1 MIEFTLEKSKIRLKC
16 NEFESIREHFSVK
29 DETAR
34 FRLRGRSRFAAP
46 SRVYCITPTGL
57 FEYGMFF
64 DILTY
69 IKKERPNEQIIVGD
83 GILELVKP
91 GLGECRVYDNLKHE
105 LRDYQRQALLKALNS
120 GRGVL
125 KMGTG
130 AGKTLTIASL
140 LMSVFTVN
148 KNFKCLIIVPDL
160 SLVSQTY
167 SDFEEYNVLFKA
179 TRWTGK
185 IKPDLTANVIIAN
198 LGILQSRFDD
208 YDFLKYV
215 DILVIDE
222 CHKLKKSN
230 KINKMVEAINTNNK
244 FGLTGTLPDNKVDE
258 WNILGKLGNVIYDKD
273 SYSLREENYLTTVNV
288 SFLKI
293 KYKKQPKSVKDQ
305 NPYKTE
311 LDFLYANEFR
321 NNIITTL
328 CAKFKN
334 NSLVLVN
341 HLIHGDALYNEL
353 IKHKDKQV
361 FFVKGEMEVEVRDE
375 IKKIMETNN
384 NVVCI
389 AMSSIFSTGI
399 NIKNIHM
406 IIFASGGKSFV
417 RTIQSIGRGLR
428 LHDNKDKLVII
439 DIVDNLKYGIRHA
452 EKRQEIYK
460 LEKINYKST
469 EIVEN

>member
-1 MIEFTLEKSKIRLKC
+1 MIEFTLERNKIRLKC
-16 NEFESIREHFSVK
+16 NDFESIREHFSVK

-34 FRLRGRSRFAAP
+34 FRLKGRSRFAAP

-57 FEYGMFF
+57 FDYGLFY
-64 DILTY
+64 DILAY
-69 IKKERPNEQIIVGD
+69 IKQERPNDQITVST
-83 GILELVKP
+83 GISEIVKP
-91 GLGECRVYDNLKHE
+91 GLKQCRLYDNLTHE
-105 LRDYQRQALLKALNS
+105 LRDYQIQSINQALNY

-140 LMSVFTVN
+140 LMSVYASN
-148 KNFKCLIIVPDL
+148 KSFKCLIIVPDL
-160 SLVSQTY
+160 SLVNQTY
-167 SDFEEYNVLFKA
+167 SDFEEYNVLFKS

-185 IKPDLTANVIIAN
+185 IKPDLTSNVIIAN
-198 LGILQSRFDD
+198 LGILQSRFND

-230 KINKMVEAINTNNK
+230 KINKIVESITTNNK
-244 FGLTGTLPDNKVDE
+244 FGLTGTLPDNKIDE

-273 SYSLREENYLTTVNV
+273 SHSLREENYLTNVNV
-288 SFLKI
+288 SFLNI
-293 KYKKQPKSVKDQ
+293 KYKTKPKYDKASNNYRV
-305 NPYKTE
+305 E
-311 LDFLYANEFR
+311 LDFIYANEFR
-321 NNIITTL
+321 NNVIKNI
-328 CAKFKN
+328 CGKFNN

-341 HLIHGDALYNEL
+341 HLVHGDALYDKL
-353 IKHKDKQV
+353 VKYSDKQV
-361 FFVKGEMEVEVRDE
+361 FFVKGEMEVEVRDK
-375 IKKIMETNN
+375 IKSIMEVNN
-384 NVVCI
+384 NVICI

-428 LHDNKDKLVII
+428 LHGDKDKLVII
-439 DIVDNLKYGIRHA
+439 DIVDNLKYGKRHA
-452 EKRQEIYK
+452 EKRQDIYK

-469 EIVEN
+469 EIVEI